1 MTRVLAPAP
10 AHAPQPARVSKP
22 HDRDE
27 REAERAA
34 DEVARG
40 ASVAGWSFA
49 SQPTG
54 PPTINRCGGPGRCDC
69 PRCRAQAQQLESQ
82 GAVLDPAARTF
93 MENAF
98 GHDFGSVRL
107 HGDSRSAASARA
119 LDARA
124 YTVGEEIVSA
134 EGTPD
139 VASGPG
145 RQLLAH
151 ELAHVVQHRASG
163 DNATVHRQAAGT
175 GTTTPTGPAP
185 ASPAKPPPRPDRE
198 EHTNLG
204 RGGSRVDAELY
215 RPAGWLTARMKVLF
229 NFSNDLQ
236 PWPSPARQTTWQND
250 FISTVQKRWS
260 FKHFLVP
267 ERACPGEPQQVAVNV
282 RVIPVTSSPH
292 MTMKIRYTDK
302 EPTSSVSGATA
313 TMDVKDVERRGDVP
327 QTPAE
332 HEFGHMLGLP
342 HIHCNTNDQSCYG
355 VTREEKADVMG
366 MGSYV
371 SPHDYE
377 PFAELMPAFT
387 SCTYKVK
394 QASNIPTSRGPDIGA
409 AIGGVLGGVAGVLA
423 GAALGGLLGPVG
435 AIVGGALGL
444 IGGGLGGFFA
454 GRALGTPEI
463 PS

>member
-1 MTRVLAPAP
+1 MSRVLAPAP
-10 AHAPQPARVSKP
+10 VPAAAPRVSQP
-22 HDRDE
+22 QDRDE
-27 REAERAA
+27 LEAERVSE
-34 DEVARG
+34 EVSRG

-49 SQPTG
+49 SQPPQP
-54 PPTINRCGGPGRCDC
+54 PPTIHRCGGPGKCGC

-82 GAVLDPAARTF
+82 GAALDPVARTF

-98 GHDFGSVRL
+98 GRDFGSVRL
-107 HGDSRSAASARA
+107 HSDSKAAASARA
-119 LDARA
+119 IDARA
-124 YTVGEEIVSA
+124 YTVGEDIVSA

-139 VASGPG
+139 VG
-145 RQLLAH
+145 LLAH
-151 ELAHVVQHRASG
+151 ELTHVVQSRVSG
-163 DNATVHRQAAGT
+163 DSATVHRQATGT
-175 GTTTPTGPAP
+175 GTDTTTPTGPAP
-185 ASPAKPPPRPDRE
+185 ANPATPPPRPDRE
-198 EHTNLG
+198 EHANLG

-215 RPAGWLTARMKVLF
+215 RPSGWLTVKMKVLF
-229 NFSNDLQ
+229 NFSNELQ
-236 PWPSPARQTTWQND
+236 PWPSPARQTKWQND

-267 ERACPGEPQQVAVNV
+267 ERQCAGEPQQVAVNV
-282 RVIPVTSSPH
+282 RVLPVTSNPH
-292 MTMKIRYTDK
+292 MTMKIRYTDQ
-302 EPTSSVSGATA
+302 EPTSFVQGATA
-313 TMDVKDVERRGDVP
+313 TMDVKDVEQRGDVP

-355 VTREEKADVMG
+355 VTREEKADIMG

-394 QASNIPTSRGPDIGA
+394 PASSIPTSRGPDIGG
-409 AIGGVLGGVAGVLA
+409 AIGGVLGAVGGVLL

-444 IGGGLGGFFA
+444 IGGGIAGFFA
-454 GRALGTPEI
+454 GRALGTPEV